1 VAEIIQ
7 NEMRGVVSSLTQN
20 DLDRVVA
27 KAGTGAAIS
36 SERPSG
42 RMQRLGSM
50 IITGSEHIS
59 LEEELAHIESLT
71 IKKLA
76 EVAEE
81 FPWVPVL
88 TATTS

>member
-1 VAEIIQ
+1 MR
-7 NEMRGVVSSLTQN
+7 NEMECVVSSLTKD

-27 KAGTGAAIS
+27 KAGTGAAIGA
-36 SERPSG
+36 ERPSG

-50 IITGSEHIS
+50 LITSNEYTS
-59 LEEELAHIESLT
+59 LEEELKHIESLT

-81 FPWVPVL
+81 FPWTPLL
-88 TATTS
+88 TATTTS